1 MSKLKPHEKRSIC
14 SAEAPASMALT
25 PPSPAPSPPPGE
37 TSRSKTHI
45 FCFAPEDHKFIKIRW
60 RPTAPSPAPSL
71 VSDLPNAGTSAR
83 PQMGFSKDTTFPPSP
98 DTPPRTRQWPAL
110 FIGHERLIRFQWCL
124 KSICGQEK
132 RGLSTAGVHMARS
145 RIGMHMPSSAHSLEM
160 TIPNE

>member
-83 PQMGFSKDTTFPPSP
+83 PQMGFSKDTTFPQSP
-98 DTPPRTRQWPAL
+98 DTPPPLHTPVASVVHRPREIDTIPMVPKIHLWPRKAWAQHGWSTHGP
-110 FIGHERLIRFQWCL
+110 FPDWNAHAI
-124 KSICGQEK
+124 
-132 RGLSTAGVHMARS
+132 LSTFSGND
-145 RIGMHMPSSAHSLEM
+145 HSK
-160 TIPNE
+160 